1 MLSLPPPCSPQAP
14 RWGGEGRAW
23 ESTTSCQVAARLCCA
38 AVGGGEKSIKENGAG
53 WGPSA
58 DATGMVRVQEG
69 RRPRARRRL
78 LLPVG
83 RVPGAWSGCSAG
95 WLHGGAHLLPRV
107 YFRRQ
112 HFFFRPR
119 GYEAAWRCQEGGG
132 VGPPSFTRSP
142 AGSPL
147 FNFAPVVGAKGEGG
161 AFSFCYRSSERSS
174 GIGGCLYHA
183 FFVFFFCFCFL
194 FAAWLI

>member
-1 MLSLPPPCSPQAP
+1 
-14 RWGGEGRAW
+14 
-23 ESTTSCQVAARLCCA
+23 
-38 AVGGGEKSIKENGAG
+38 
-53 WGPSA
+53 
-58 DATGMVRVQEG
+58 MVRVQEG
-69 RRPRARRRL
+69 RRPRARRRF

-112 HFFFRPR
+112 RFFFRPR

-147 FNFAPVVGAKGEGG
+147 FNLPLLWGLKGKVEP
-161 AFSFCYRSSERSS
+161 FP
-174 GIGGCLYHA
+174 
-183 FFVFFFCFCFL
+183 FFFLPLLGEEQWDRRTPIPLFFCFTFL
-194 FAAWLI
+194 FLFFLCCLAHLSQTLARWCPKRVPLWFIPQGCVSAGLLLAARPRE